1 MDVSDVQGDVLD
13 EQDLSVQRAILRSRS
28 SPSVKGFL
36 HPADE
41 EDPRGDVDEQHL
53 AVQRAVP
60 YLSQV
65 EEASATCSILT
76 SRSSPSVKG
85 FVRPAEEDP
94 PILVG
99 SKSVPSVNALADGT
113 RPLRPHVPLAE
124 PSQELGAL
132 YASESAQVS
141 R

>member
-1 MDVSDVQGDVLD
+1 MCLRGGAAAEPLVDVSDVQGDVLD
-13 EQDLSVQRAILRSRS
+13 EQ
-28 SPSVKGFL
+28 
-36 HPADE
+36 
-41 EDPRGDVDEQHL
+41 HL
-53 AVQRAVP
+53 TVQRAVS

-65 EEASATCSILT
+65 EEASATRRILT
-76 SRSSPSVKG
+76 SSSSPSVKG

-94 PILVG
+94 SFMVG

-113 RPLRPHVPLAE
+113 RPLRPHVPSTE

-141 R
+141 RYR